1 MLMLRKAILFWLV
14 TQTAL
19 AGAQSF
25 VHSARIIEGLPGG
38 LTFCTTQ
45 NPTWIVQV
53 MHSSAGTRTFLYL
66 RLGLVLRDAAAAP
79 FDWVLHDSLG
89 DDPSRESERQSNE
102 ILCPFP
108 PCTGERYRYR
118 FDGSYVSQ
126 GQRITASWRGI
137 AVETTDRPLVVLMP
151 AGFRTLLMQDGP
163 SAPSAFTLAFWARPQ
178 DLFSNMAAGG
188 EPNGLITLMRL
199 DMDTDGLRDAI
210 LETHQCATNGRI
222 ENAPAIPGRCEQLNG
237 IRAILEIDL
246 EPCDP

>member
-1 MLMLRKAILFWLV
+1 MLMFRKAILFCLV
-14 TQTAL
+14 AQIAL
-19 AGAQSF
+19 GGGQSF
-25 VHSARIIEGLPGG
+25 VHSARIVEGLPGG
-38 LTFCTTQ
+38 LNFCTTQ
-45 NPTWIVQV
+45 SPTWIVQA
-53 MHSSAGTRTFLYL
+53 MHRSARTRTFLYL

-102 ILCPFP
+102 TLCPFP

-151 AGFRTLLMQDGP
+151 TGFRTVLMQDGP

-178 DLFSNMAAGG
+178 NLFSNVAAGG
-188 EPNGLITLMRL
+188 EPNGLITPMRL
-199 DMDTDGLRDAI
+199 DVDTDGLRDAI
-210 LETHQCATNGRI
+210 LETQHCATNGRI
-222 ENAPAIPGRCEQLNG
+222 ENAPALPSRCDQLNAF
-237 IRAILEIDL
+237 RAAIGLDVET
-246 EPCDP
+246 CDP